1 MRQEKHSEK
10 PKDEKRR
17 GSFLLTLAV
26 LGLTLVVLLSV
37 VDRQM
42 QIADKRDQLVELQTQ
57 LDAQNERNQ
66 ELRRSLEDE
75 NGLADYAE
83 RRARLD
89 LGYAKPGEKVFID
102 MGGE

>member
-1 MRQEKHSEK
+1 MRQEKQS
-10 PKDEKRR
+10 
-17 GSFLLTLAV
+17 V

-42 QIADKRDQLVELQTQ
+42 QIADKREQLETLQTQ
-57 LDAQNERNQ
+57 LDAQNQKNQ
-66 ELRRSLEDE
+66 ELRRALEEE

>member
-1 MRQEKHSEK
+1 VRQEKQSEQ
-10 PKDEKRR
+10 PKKKTR

-42 QIADKRDQLVELQTQ
+42 QIADKREQLETLQTQ
-57 LDAQNERNQ
+57 LDAQNQKNQ
-66 ELRRSLEDE
+66 ELRRALEEE

>member
-1 MRQEKHSEK
+1 M
-10 PKDEKRR
+10 
-17 GSFLLTLAV
+17 

-42 QIADKRDQLVELQTQ
+42 QIADKREQLETLQTQ
-57 LDAQNERNQ
+57 LDAQNQKNQ
-66 ELRRSLEDE
+66 ELRRALEEE

>member
-1 MRQEKHSEK
+1 MRQEKQSEQ
-10 PKDEKRR
+10 PKKKTR

-42 QIADKRDQLVELQTQ
+42 QIADKREQLETQ
-57 LDAQNERNQ
+57 LDAQNQKNQ
-66 ELRRSLEDE
+66 ELRRALEEE